1 MTTQLQTVPFN
12 DHQILTIVN
21 DQGVQVVMK
30 PIVDD
35 MGLVWRRQHA
45 RIKSHPVLSKG
56 ITLNVIPSA
65 GGMQEMLCLEL
76 ETFHGWL
83 LTLDTRY
90 IEDEAK
96 RAMIEAYQARA
107 FRAVFEHF
115 HGPLRIAKQRPLS
128 VAEFMRVGTA
138 LKRETDPNLRAGLFE
153 RLDQITD
160 SWGISRCGRD
170 IGHAAPDVSGLLAQF
185 WSAVAEV
192 EEAGIKL
199 NQSRRNHLIA
209 LNLPQVQKVFAE
221 IGVPIEIDTPLMN
234 ALRLCQSPR
243 FIRDKTVNCSDGKS
257 RFCWTF
263 SHAPLLE
270 LPEPKGLVE

>member
-1 MTTQLQTVPFN
+1 MSTNLQIVPFAHG
-12 DHQILTIVN
+12 DILTVCEGDNIR
-21 DQGVQVVMK
+21 VVMPAVVK
-30 PIVDD
+30 QIGLDWEPQRKRIERHPIMAEGTSIMEV
-35 MGLVWRRQHA
+35 
-45 RIKSHPVLSKG
+45 
-56 ITLNVIPSA
+56 PSA
-65 GGMQEMLCLEL
+65 GGPQSMVVMTLEGFH
-76 ETFHGWL
+76 TFL
-83 LTLDTRY
+83 VTLHPDRITDPGVR
-90 IEDEAK
+90 E
-96 RAMIEAYQARA
+96 RVLAYQRRA

-185 WSAVAEV
+185 WSAVTEV

-221 IGVPIEIDTPLMN
+221 VGVPIEIDTPLMN

-270 LPEPKGLVE
+270 LPEPEGLPA